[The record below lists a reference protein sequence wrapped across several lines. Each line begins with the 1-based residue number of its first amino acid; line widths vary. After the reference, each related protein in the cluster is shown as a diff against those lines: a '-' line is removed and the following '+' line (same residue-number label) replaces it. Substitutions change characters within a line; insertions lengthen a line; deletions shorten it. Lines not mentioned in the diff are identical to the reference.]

1 MTTWG
6 TCYNTLTS
14 DLSQYRCDCQLGY
27 MGKFISPWQHGVPA
41 TTPWP
46 LTSRST
52 GVTASWDTWVSFY
65 HHDNWGTC
73 YNTLTSDLS
82 QYRCD
87 CQLGYMGKFI
97 SPWQHVAPATTPW
110 PLTSHSI
117 DVTASW
123 DTWVSLY
130 HHDNWGTCYNTL
142 TSDLSQYRC
151 DCQLGYMG
159 KFISPWQLGH
169 LLQHP
174 DLWPLTV

>member
-1 MTTWG
+1 MWKIVWNKLKPLSCVLGYNGSRCEKLVESSVCYNSPCRNGG

-14 DLSQYRCDCQLGY
+14 DLSQYR
-27 MGKFISPWQHGVPA
+27 
-41 TTPWP
+41 
-46 LTSRST
+46 R
-52 GVTASWDTWVSFY
+52 
-65 HHDNWGTC
+65 
-73 YNTLTSDLS
+73 
-82 QYRCD
+82 D

-123 DTWVSLY
+123 DTWVSSY
-130 HHDNWGTCYNTL
+130 HHDNMGTCYITL

-159 KFISPWQLGH
+159 KFISPWQQGH